1 MSGVTFPL
9 FELLPEADRKLEMSK
24 LKIERYPS
32 GRVIYERGGDCL
44 DAFFILE
51 GRVRVDSCTA
61 EGDTVFFHYRRPGTM
76 IGWWA
81 SVSGRAQPVT
91 ATAADDVVLGRLL
104 QKEFMDLVLGR
115 RELSEWMLRFATT
128 SLLNEANRIRYMTI
142 LSAPKRVAAGLVEY
156 ANDSETTVIEVPE
169 RVELAS
175 RLGMTRETLSR
186 ELSKLQKQ
194 GVIAFEG
201 EKIRILDMKQLTEA
215 IW

>member
-1 MSGVTFPL
+1 
-9 FELLPEADRKLEMSK
+9 
-24 LKIERYPS
+24 
-32 GRVIYERGGDCL
+32 
-44 DAFFILE
+44 
-51 GRVRVDSCTA
+51 
-61 EGDTVFFHYRRPGTM
+61 M